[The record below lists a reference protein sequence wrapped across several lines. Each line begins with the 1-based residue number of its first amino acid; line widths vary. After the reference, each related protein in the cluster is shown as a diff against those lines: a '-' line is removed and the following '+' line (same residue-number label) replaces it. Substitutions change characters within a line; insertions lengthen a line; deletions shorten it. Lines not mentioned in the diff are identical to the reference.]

1 MNSNKNGILE
11 NTPVKCLTKD
21 CDFYGRSE
29 SNNYCSACFKSL
41 SNVKGSTTCD
51 VTCNTKYAA
60 NSNNDFTSNL
70 QKHLIPM
77 PITFERLA
85 EEGKQLNLS
94 KHGSIDGMNP
104 RQKLITYMYQS
115 HDANRS
121 PFKTTCMI
129 FGQSGVGKSSFVNHF
144 IGGDVLKINPF
155 TSETRDV
162 KEIILTIKEPSLNVS
177 NLQLTFVEAPV
188 YLIDKDDRQDEIN
201 YNSLKQYKQKNFTDC
216 YPNLIFIVI
225 QGSNNRF
232 LNGPLKK
239 FLKKLK
245 KLDIICPSYP
255 NVTCL
260 FTYALH
266 FLNDSEENIEKKKEM
281 LIDLCYEYLR
291 VTVSVVYIENDC
303 KNLKMQGDWTV
314 LPDGTLQPINVL
326 ECAKKLM
333 KGNLYKPEG
342 QKYIDPLGMKTLA
355 SFFKAVSNGYTIKI
369 NVNSVNNGI
378 SNESL
383 SQPDSANPEI
393 LGEIC
398 VGKGYDVIYDKIKES
413 SIFEL
418 EESGEHQQENHQH
431 LYVSKGFVIIS
442 CINEASFFF
451 GEDSELNTTH
461 RLNAIGLSDVIEA
474 KFLLNKKADL
484 NKLSI
489 KSKLSYLHEVRT
501 HKLYIPD
508 TSKLKLSKTFVEAVA
523 NNDFP
528 SCYTA
533 SDSNVTEF
541 FRNFFERWG
550 HFVLTSVYLG
560 GSIEIKKNFTNKV
573 KQDLVE
579 AQLKCILDILEHSF
593 QKSLDCGKILDP
605 NLSFTDIELN
615 WIGGVSTWQISSLE
629 NIETI
634 DTSNAFKSWKA
645 SLISKPSVLKTKLK
659 LQSIADFVSSI
670 DKQKGEICQTALEHL
685 LGMSKTKSFKS
696 TAQSSVNIP
705 DPCKIAA
712 EKTGPDCLSC
722 FSGNGKIILIKSY
735 PETKLIKELN
745 VGDKVLS
752 FETKTN
758 KFIYSTV
765 YMFAHKNETKKM
777 NFLKISCK
785 SGNSVTLSPK
795 HLLYT
800 DSYKVKHADQIKI
813 GDGIWT
819 TCANDLKT
827 MNLCKVDAIEIIE
840 SVGFYAPLTISGNII
855 VDGILSSCYANVM
868 DVSLPGL
875 GRISGQFIA
884 HFGTAPLRIAYLV
897 FRKKFQTIEEMPK
910 CIVTLNQFGE
920 RANLV
925 SKP

>member
-1 MNSNKNGILE
+1 MNSNKNKILE
-11 NTPVKCLTKD
+11 DTSVKCLTKD
-21 CDFYGRSE
+21 CDFYGRPE

-41 SNVKGSTTCD
+41 SKVKGTTNCD
-51 VTCNTKYAA
+51 VTCDTKYAA
-60 NSNNDFTSNL
+60 YSNSNFTSDL
-70 QKHLIPM
+70 QKHFIPM

-85 EEGKQLNLS
+85 EEGKQLELS
-94 KHGSIDGMNP
+94 KDKRIDGMNP

-115 HDANRS
+115 LDANRS

-129 FGQSGVGKSSFVNHF
+129 FGQSGVGKSLFLNHF
-144 IGGDVLKINPF
+144 IGRDVLNINSF

-162 KEIILTIKEPSLNVS
+162 KEIVLTMKEPSLNVS
-177 NLQLTFVEAPV
+177 NLQLTFVESPG
-188 YLIDKDDRQDEIN
+188 YFDDKDDKQDEIN
-201 YNSLKQYKQKNFTDC
+201 YNSLKEYKQKNFPDC

-225 QGSNNRF
+225 QGSDNRF

-239 FLKKLK
+239 FLEKLK

-255 NVTCL
+255 NVICL
-260 FTYALH
+260 FTYASC

-303 KNLKMQGDWTV
+303 KDLKMQGDWTV
-314 LPDGTLQPINVL
+314 LPDGTLQPLNVF

-333 KGNLYKPEG
+333 KGNFYKPEG

-355 SFFKAVSNGYTIKI
+355 SFFKAVSNGDTIKV
-369 NVNSVNNGI
+369 NVNSVYNGI
-378 SNESL
+378 NNEIA
-383 SQPDSANPEI
+383 QPYSANPEI

-413 SIFEL
+413 CIFEF
-418 EESGEHQQENHQH
+418 EESEEHQQENQDQENQNHQQENFN
-431 LYVSKGFVIIS
+431 VSKGFVIIS

-461 RLNAIGLSDVIEA
+461 RLNAIGLNDKIDA
-474 KFLLNKKADL
+474 KILLNKKTDL
-484 NKLSI
+484 NNLSI
-489 KSKLSYLHEVRT
+489 KSKLSYLREIRT

-508 TSKLKLSKTFVEAVA
+508 TSKLKISKTFMEAVA
-523 NNDFP
+523 TNDFP

-550 HFVLTSVYLG
+550 HFVVTSVYLG
-560 GSIEIKKNFTNKV
+560 GSIEIKKIFTNKV

-579 AQLKCILDILEHSF
+579 AQLKCILDILEHGF

-605 NLSFTDIELN
+605 NLSLTDIELN
-615 WIGGVSTWQISSLE
+615 WIGGLSTWQISSLE

-645 SLISKPSVLKTKLK
+645 SLTSKPSVLKTKMK

-670 DKQKGEICQTALEHL
+670 DKRKGETCQIAFEHL
-685 LGMSKTKSFKS
+685 LGMSKTKSFKN
-696 TAQSSVNIP
+696 TTQSSVNIP
-705 DPCKIAA
+705 DTHNIAA
-712 EKTGPDCLSC
+712 EKAEPNCISC
-722 FSGNGKIILIKSY
+722 FSGYGKIIVMKSY
-735 PETKLIKELN
+735 PEIKLIKELN

-752 FETKTN
+752 FETKTK

-795 HLLYT
+795 HLVYT
-800 DSYKVKHADQIKI
+800 DHYKVKHADQIKI
-813 GDGIWT
+813 GDGFWT
-819 TCANDLKT
+819 TCANDSKT
-827 MNLCKVDAIEIIE
+827 MNLCKVDAIEITE
-840 SVGFYAPLTISGNII
+840 SDFHSKSCINI
-855 VDGILSSCYANVM
+855 DSE
-868 DVSLPGL
+868 
-875 GRISGQFIA
+875 F
-884 HFGTAPLRIAYLV
+884 TK
-897 FRKKFQTIEEMPK
+897 RK
-910 CIVTLNQFGE
+910 
-920 RANLV
+920 
-925 SKP
+925 